1 MSSNENYYTWEPQSD
16 FFPYEYKLC
25 IQIYHYGELPK
36 IEMREMKY
44 LKKS

>member
-1 MSSNENYYTWEPQSD
+1 MNTTTRGNLSD
-16 FFPYEYKLC
+16 FFPYQYKLC
-25 IQIYHYGELPK
+25 IQIYHYGEVPK

>member
-1 MSSNENYYTWEPQSD
+1 MSSNENYYTWESHSD
-16 FFPYEYKLC
+16 FFPYQYKLC
-25 IQIYHYGELPK
+25 IQIYHYGEVPK

>member
-1 MSSNENYYTWEPQSD
+1 MKTTTRGNLSD

-36 IEMREMKY
+36 IEMKY